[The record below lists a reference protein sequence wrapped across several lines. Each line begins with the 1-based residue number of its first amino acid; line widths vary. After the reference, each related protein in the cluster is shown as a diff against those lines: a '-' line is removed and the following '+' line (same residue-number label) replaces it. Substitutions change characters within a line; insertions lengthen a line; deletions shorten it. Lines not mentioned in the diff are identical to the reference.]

1 MDNLNPKQKAFADE
15 YLVNG
20 FNARQAYLSVYKSVK
35 TEKSAD
41 AAASLLLSNI
51 KVKNYIASKQAL
63 TAKKYDITRDYITA
77 EYLSLIESAKK
88 EGLDGQ
94 GNLKDRANW
103 AKALGQLSKLL
114 GLDEP
119 EKIQHSGEIN
129 IGLSV
134 PGLDNAPQ
142 IEDVDD
148 LDDDE

>member
-1 MDNLNPKQKAFADE
+1 MYMKKISDKHKIVVDI
-15 YLVNG
+15 
-20 FNARQAYLSVYKSVK
+20 YLSNGLNKTQALIDAGYSSVYANKNINSIFSKSEVK
-35 TEKSAD
+35 A
-41 AAASLLLSNI
+41 
-51 KVKNYIASKQAL
+51 YIAQKQAL

-77 EYLSLIESAKK
+77 EYLSLIDSAKK

-142 IEDVDD
+142 IEDIDD
-148 LDDDE
+148 LEDDE

>member
-1 MDNLNPKQKAFADE
+1 MNNLTPKQKAFADE

-20 FNARQAYLSVYKSVK
+20 LVARQAYLSVYKGVKSVNG
-35 TEKSAD
+35 AD
-41 AAASLLLSNI
+41 ASSSALLSNP
-51 KVKNYIASKQAL
+51 KVKYYISQKQSI

-77 EYLSLIESAKK
+77 EYLSLIDSAKK

>member
-1 MDNLNPKQKAFADE
+1 MYMKKISDKHKIVVDI
-15 YLVNG
+15 
-20 FNARQAYLSVYKSVK
+20 YLSNGLNKTQALIDAGYSSVYANKNINSIFSKSEVK
-35 TEKSAD
+35 D
-41 AAASLLLSNI
+41 
-51 KVKNYIASKQAL
+51 YIAQKQAL

-77 EYLSLIESAKK
+77 EYLSLIDSAKK

-142 IEDVDD
+142 IEDIDD
-148 LDDDE
+148 LEDDE